1 MNNKRK
7 SHVPQKIKSSCHSRQ
22 AGVISVTALVFMGV
36 FVFIMVGLVNL
47 ALMQKRAQVSK
58 EEGTKALAMSEAGL
72 EYYRWRLAHYPNDVQ
87 DGTGHAG
94 PYVHDFLDP
103 ENASMGKYSLDIT
116 GNFQCGT
123 LASVDVVSTGWTNA
137 HPEIKKTITG
147 RYMRPSV
154 SNYSYILDSNVIVG
168 NDRIIY
174 GPYHSNGGINFR
186 GTNYSSVTS
195 KQTTWNCNSDYCSP
209 TQSSAPGVTHDSGGS
224 GSGDTLWKS
233 PVPQIDFNIIS
244 QNLSDIYRLNVAS
257 TTPSACNAGQS
268 LGCYFPRTNPGGTM
282 DKGYHIIFNA
292 DGTFTL
298 YKVLSTESIPG
309 VPVSYGNGV
318 CSASV
323 NENSTISN
331 TGSSGICPYAP
342 SASARTLIGTFAP
355 PTSCKL
361 LYFDDNVWM
370 EGMVNGKIAVIAASS
385 TSSGNPNIY
394 LRNNINYNPAD
405 GTADGLTALAEN
417 SVKVPADS
425 PENLVVNGIFIAQL
439 GYFGRDY
446 YHTSCGLASKYS
458 ACAFQNQMNIYGTI
472 VSKGRVGTKWGSSN
486 GYNLRVDDYDP
497 SLFNDPPPLT
507 PYTED
512 TYKFVQWTQDQ

>member
-1 MNNKRK
+1 ML
-7 SHVPQKIKSSCHSRQ
+7 QKIKSSHQYQSCQ
-22 AGVISVTALVFMGV
+22 TGVISVTALVFMGV

-58 EEGTKALAMSEAGL
+58 EEGAKALAMSEAGL

-103 ENASMGKYSLDIT
+103 EFESMGKYSLDIT

-123 LASVDVVSTGWTNA
+123 LASVDVISTGWTND
-137 HPEIKKTITG
+137 HPEIQKTITG

-168 NDRIIY
+168 ADRIIY

-209 TQSSAPGVTHDSGGS
+209 TQSSAPGVTHDSGGT

-244 QNLSDIYRLNVAS
+244 QNLSDIYRLNTAS
-257 TTPSACNAGQS
+257 TTPSVCNVGQA
-268 LGCYFPRTNPGGTM
+268 LGCYFPRTNPGSTM
-282 DKGYHIIFNA
+282 NKGYHIIFNT

-298 YKVLSTESIPG
+298 YKVTATESIWG
-309 VPVSYGNGV
+309 VPVSYGTADCDHDV
-318 CSASV
+318 E
-323 NENSTISN
+323 ENSIIANS
-331 TGSSGICPYAP
+331 GSGGNCPYAP
-342 SASARTLIGTFAP
+342 NGGARTLIGTFAP

-370 EGMVNGKIAVIAASS
+370 EGAVNGKITVIAASS
-385 TSSGNPNIY
+385 TSSENPNIY
-394 LRNNINYNPAD
+394 LRNSITYNPAD

-417 SVKVPADS
+417 SVKVPIDS
-425 PENLVVNGIFIAQL
+425 PDNLIVNGIFIAQL

-446 YHTSCGLASKYS
+446 YSCSLPSKYS
-458 ACAFQNQMNIYGTI
+458 ACAFQNQMNIYGTV
-472 VSKGRVGTKWGSSN
+472 VSKGRVGTKWGSSH
-486 GYNLRVDDYDP
+486 GYNTRIDDYDP
-497 SLFNDPPPLT
+497 FLFNDPPPMT